1 MRWLSLVGLVALVG
15 CVDVVEQ
22 GPVSQPAPQAN
33 SRPKATTPTRA
44 QVNQFIS
51 VVQRVEPIAER
62 ECRARSPRA
71 NCDFRI
77 VVDDRP
83 GQPPNAYQTL
93 DRDGQP
99 ILAFTLPLIAQ
110 VRNQDELAFVMGH
123 EAAHHISGHI
133 PRQQQNAAAGAILL
147 GGLAA
152 ITGASQ
158 TIVDQAV
165 DIGAGVG
172 ARSYSKN
179 FELEAD
185 ALGTVITHNAGYNPV
200 RGAEFFSQLPDPG
213 NRFLGTH
220 PPNAQRVETVR
231 RVAAGAAQSR
241 EAVDEFL
248 KALKKDKKFARATH
262 NTWAVL
268 LGDGTPLKG
277 DDGEAGAGQ
286 VILRMLERADLR
298 DHVVVVTRW
307 YGGKK
312 LGGDRFRHV
321 QDCARAYLDEMAI

>member
-1 MRWLSLVGLVALVG
+1 MRWISVLGLVAVVG
-15 CVDVVEQ
+15 CVEVVDQ
-22 GPVSQPAPQAN
+22 GPVSRPAPQAAP
-33 SRPKATTPTRA
+33 RPTATTPTRA
-44 QVNQFIS
+44 QVEQFIT
-51 VVQRVEPIAER
+51 VVQRVEPVAER

-93 DRDGQP
+93 DRNGQP

-158 TIVDQAV
+158 TMVDQAV

-220 PPNAQRVETVR
+220 PPNAQRIETVR
-231 RVAAGAAQSR
+231 RVAAG
-241 EAVDEFL
+241 L
-248 KALKKDKKFARATH
+248 
-262 NTWAVL
+262 
-268 LGDGTPLKG
+268 
-277 DDGEAGAGQ
+277 
-286 VILRMLERADLR
+286 
-298 DHVVVVTRW
+298 
-307 YGGKK
+307 
-312 LGGDRFRHV
+312 
-321 QDCARAYLDEMAI
+321 

>member
-22 GPVSQPAPQAN
+22 GPVSQPTPQAD
-33 SRPKATTPTRA
+33 SRPKGTATTRA

-231 RVAAGAAQSR
+231 RVAAG
-241 EAVDEFL
+241 L
-248 KALKKDKKFARATH
+248 
-262 NTWAVL
+262 
-268 LGDGTPLKG
+268 
-277 DDGEAGAGQ
+277 
-286 VILRMLERADLR
+286 
-298 DHVVVVTRW
+298 
-307 YGGKK
+307 
-312 LGGDRFRHV
+312 
-321 QDCARAYLDEMAI
+321 